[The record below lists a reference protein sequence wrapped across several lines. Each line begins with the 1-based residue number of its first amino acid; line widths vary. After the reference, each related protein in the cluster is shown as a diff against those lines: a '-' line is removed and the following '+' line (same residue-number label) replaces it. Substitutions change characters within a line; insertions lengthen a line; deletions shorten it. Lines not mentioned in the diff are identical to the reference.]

1 MHCFKCKMIKISSR
15 EILIFL
21 LIFFIIS
28 CYAQEDEGMKFT
40 NKLANETSPYLLQH
54 ANNPVNWYPWG
65 NEALDRAKEENK
77 PIIISIGYAACHWCH
92 VMEHESFEDTS
103 VAQVMNDFYVSIKV
117 DREERPDIDQIYMDA
132 AYLITGRGGWPL
144 NIIALPDGKPV
155 YAGTYFRKED
165 WMKILLYFKDLFQK
179 DPETF
184 KQQANKLTDAL
195 NSVKIPNLSDA
206 DADSVFTKDEIK
218 KAYEGIINI
227 IDFENGGTRG
237 APKFPMPDIYEFLL
251 QYYFHSKENE
261 ALQAATITLDKMAN
275 GGIYDHI
282 GGGFARYSTDN
293 IWKVPHFEKMLY
305 DNAQLVSLYSNGYK
319 VTGNEHY
326 KHVVYETLQFIKRE
340 MTDENG
346 GFYSSLDADSEGEEG
361 KFYIWKKE
369 EIEKLLGNNSEFF
382 CDYFNIS
389 NAGNWEGNN
398 IPFVKTDK
406 MHLLNKYEL
415 HENEFNDIIYK
426 SKEMLLEERGKRT
439 RPGLDDKILTSWN
452 ALMIKGYVYAYDT
465 FGENDFLKA
474 AISNG
479 EFLSNKLIKKDGRL
493 DRNYKNSRSTINA
506 FLDDYA
512 YLIEAFISLYE
523 STFDEKWIYSA
534 KKLADYTI
542 KHFVDKESGMFFFT
556 SDIDDPLIARKIDFS
571 DNVTPSSNSSMAIG
585 FFKLSKYFFNK
596 GYEEITS
603 KLIKVMKDAVLKNP
617 AFHSYWLIAASHQVY
632 PYYEVGITGGETI
645 NKRKQIT
652 KEYLPNI
659 ILFGT
664 EKKGTLENLKD
675 RFVEGKT
682 LIYICENRV
691 CKLPI
696 EEVSEALNQLIINK

>member
-15 EILIFL
+15 GMLISL

-28 CYAQEDEGMKFT
+28 CYAQEDEKMKFV
-40 NKLANETSPYLLQH
+40 NKLVNETSPYLLQH
-54 ANNPVNWYPWG
+54 ANNPVNWYPWR
-65 NEALDRAKEENK
+65 NVALDKAKAENK
-77 PIIISIGYAACHWCH
+77 LIIISIGYAACHWCH

-155 YAGTYFRKED
+155 YAGTYFRKDD
-165 WMKILLYFKDLFQK
+165 WMKILYYFKDLYQK
-179 DPETF
+179 EPETL
-184 KQQANKLTDAL
+184 KQQANKLTDPL
-195 NSVKIPNLSDA
+195 NSVKIPNLSDT
-206 DADSVFTKDEIK
+206 DSVFTKDEIK

-237 APKFPMPDIYEFLL
+237 APKFPMPDIYQFLL
-251 QYYFHSKENE
+251 QYYFHSKENN
-261 ALQAATITLDKMAN
+261 ALRAVTITLDKIAN

-319 VTGNEHY
+319 VTGNDHY
-326 KHVVYETLQFIKRE
+326 KRVVYETLEFIKRE
-340 MTDENG
+340 LTDEGG

-361 KFYIWKKE
+361 RYYVWEKQ
-369 EIEKLLGNNSEFF
+369 EIDKLLGANSDLF
-382 CDYFNIS
+382 CEYFNFS
-389 NAGNWEGNN
+389 ETGNWEGKN
-398 IPFVKTDK
+398 IPFITTGKAQILKKYKLSEDEFDK
-406 MHLLNKYEL
+406 IISKLKKALFEKRNKS
-415 HENEFNDIIYK
+415 I
-426 SKEMLLEERGKRT
+426 

-452 ALMIKGYVYAYDT
+452 ALMIKGYVDAYNT
-465 FGENDFLKA
+465 FGESDFLKT

-479 EFLSNKLIKKDGRL
+479 EFLLNKLIKKDGRL
-493 DRNYKNSRSTINA
+493 DRNYKNGKSTINA

-512 YLIEAFISLYE
+512 YSIEAFVSLYE

-534 KKLADYTI
+534 KKLADYVI
-542 KHFVDKESGMFFFT
+542 QHFADEESGMFFFT
-556 SDIDDPLIARKIDFS
+556 SDFDDPLITRKIDFS
-571 DNVTPSSNSSMAIG
+571 DNVTPSSNSSLAAG
-585 FFKLSKYFFNK
+585 LLKLSKYFYTEV
-596 GYEEITS
+596 YEEATS
-603 KLIKVMKDAVLKNP
+603 KMIKIMKDPALKNP
-617 AFHSYWLIAASHQVY
+617 VFNAYWLVVASHQVY
-632 PYYEVGITGGETI
+632 PYYEVGIIGQDSNE
-645 NKRKQIT
+645 KRILIS

-659 ILFGT
+659 ALFGT
-664 EKKGTLENLKD
+664 ETNGTLMILKD

-682 LIYICENRV
+682 LIYVCENRV
-691 CKLPI
+691 CQLPV
-696 EEVSEALNQLIINK
+696 EQLSEALNQLIKK